1 MSNDLGCR
9 MFVLLLAIVVF
20 ASPANSQDAK
30 DKYQSE
36 IPSGD
41 VAKFSDARLK
51 RIAGNSDQAITIL
64 ADVVKRNPN
73 FFSAQYNL
81 GLAYL
86 NKKQNDD
93 GIAALEKAAALKRS
107 IPSITDA
114 SIFNSLGWAYMLKGD
129 YVNAEASLKEG
140 ERNVDL
146 LSDDSKRRLYTNTGW
161 LYMNTGRFNEAEK
174 YLKKVNDKYD
184 SKFARENL
192 KIIEEVKSQRKTQPD
207 SK

>member
-1 MSNDLGCR
+1 MPNDFGWRVC
-9 MFVLLLAIVVF
+9 VLILTSVVF
-20 ASPANSQDAK
+20 ASAANAQDTK
-30 DKYQSE
+30 DKYQSD

-41 VAKFSDARLK
+41 VVKFSDARLK

-86 NKKQNDD
+86 DQKQNDQ

-129 YVNAEASLKEG
+129 YIKAEASLKEG
-140 ERNVDL
+140 ELNANS
-146 LSDDSKRRLYTNTGW
+146 LSDESKRRLYTNTGW

-174 YLKKVNDKYD
+174 YLKIVNEKYD

-192 KIIEEVKSQRKTQPD
+192 KIIDEVRSQKKIQ
-207 SK
+207 